1 MLRRIL
7 AVALVAL
14 PAAAPSLSAQEYT
27 WNPDRPDAWASPG
40 ILGDR
45 TLSSGEAQI
54 WYRFHDGTVEGIQF
68 GKEEIDGFLLLDV
81 YPIVPLRR
89 SSQIHEG
96 GIAFSPFGGLTL
108 SARGSW
114 IQYTLDEVSSDELFT
129 STSSGIGDVEV
140 EALVDVYSQGPF
152 RAHAGMGVS
161 IPTGSIDEQLVANG
175 NAIQLPYAMQTGS
188 GTVDL
193 FPSAAVL
200 AMNEMGS
207 VGARI
212 RGTIRFMDNDRG
224 YRLPQGVELAA
235 WGARQLNHW
244 FSVSGGVV
252 FEHFGQIKGEDADLD
267 LAISPVEDPSFT
279 GGTFV
284 DIPLGIN
291 LFVRDGLLAGNRFG
305 VEARWPV
312 SQDAEGPQLRRD
324 RRITA
329 RWQRAVSLF

>member
-1 MLRRIL
+1 MLRRIF

-14 PAAAPSLSAQEYT
+14 PAATMSLSAQEYT
-27 WNPDRPDAWASPG
+27 WNSDRPDAWASPG
-40 ILGDR
+40 IVGDR
-45 TLSSGEAQI
+45 TLSSGEAQV
-54 WYRFHDGTVEGIQF
+54 WYRFLDGTVEGIQF
-68 GKEEIDGFLLLDV
+68 GKDEIDGLLLLDF
-81 YPIVPLRR
+81 YPIIPVRR
-89 SSQIHEG
+89 SHQVHEG
-96 GIAFSPFGGLTL
+96 GIAFSPVAGLTL

-114 IQYTLDEVSSDELFT
+114 IQYTLDELSTDELFT
-129 STSSGIGDVEV
+129 STSSGIGDIEV
-140 EALVDVYSQGPF
+140 EALVDVYNEGPF

-161 IPTGSIDEQLVANG
+161 IPTGSIDEQLVSNG
-175 NAIQLPYAMQTGS
+175 NTIQLPYMMQTGS

-200 AMNEMGS
+200 AMNEFGS
-207 VGARI
+207 VGARV

-224 YRLPQGVELAA
+224 YRLPQGVEFAA

-252 FEHFGQIKGEDADLD
+252 FEHMGQIKGEDADLD
-267 LAISPVEDPSFT
+267 LEISPVEDPSFT

-284 DIPLGIN
+284 DIPVGLN
-291 LFVRDGLLAGNRFG
+291 LFVRDGLLAGNRFSL
-305 VEARWPV
+305 EARWPV

-329 RWQRAVSLF
+329 RWQRAISLF